1 MARYFHKIAG
11 YIFVV
16 GIVIGGLSLFFIFSI
31 RMIGPFSPIHLL
43 SIVSLFSV
51 SFALYS
57 IKNKKIKAH
66 KRAMWRLY
74 SQAIGVAGLFA
85 FLPGRL
91 MNDIVPI
98 FAPWVIF
105 GIAAASFLIIAA
117 IVYSAARNELVG

>member
-1 MARYFHKIAG
+1 MARYFHKIVG